1 MDSAKI
7 LLIGDEPNILRTLKR
22 NLLSRGYE
30 VLLALDDQEAFEIA
44 RQQPLDLFILN
55 LDFTTINVD
64 GLAVCRG
71 LRQLSQSPVIVLS
84 AIGTD
89 STKVQALDLGAD
101 DYVVLPFSMD
111 EFLARVRSAL
121 RRWLASKVELAT
133 PSLLLH
139 HDLRINLD
147 ARQVT
152 VCGRAVHLTP
162 REYDIL
168 VHLARNAGKVIT
180 HRELL
185 QAVWGDQYGDE
196 REYLRVFV
204 SQLRHKI
211 EADPLRPAYIVTEA
225 GVGYRFATDGS

>member
-1 MDSAKI
+1 MDPAKI

-22 NLLSRGYE
+22 NLLSRGYD
-30 VLLALDDQEAFEIA
+30 VLLALDDQEAFDLIA
-44 RQQPLDLFILN
+44 TQAPDLFILN
-55 LDFTTINVD
+55 LDFTVVKVD
-64 GLAVCRG
+64 GLAICTR
-71 LRQLSQSPVIVLS
+71 LRQMSQSPVIVLS
-84 AIGTD
+84 AVGSD

-121 RRWLASKVELAT
+121 RRWFASKVEPVT
-133 PSLLLH
+133 QSLLLFR
-139 HDLRINLD
+139 DLRINLD

-152 VCGRAVHLTP
+152 VCGRSVHLTP

-168 VHLARNAGKVIT
+168 VHLARHAGKVVT
-180 HRELL
+180 HRDLL

-211 EADPLRPAYIVTEA
+211 EADPLRPLYILTEP
-225 GVGYRFATDGS
+225 GVGYRFASDLP

>member
-55 LDFTTINVD
+55 LDFTTVTVD